1 MRASLLH
8 LQRARHPLRAEQR
21 LALALLA
28 NVPRGV
34 TQDLLLLA
42 HGFDSDLIAELVHA
56 GHARSRREIVEAG
69 GPPIEIVRITITD
82 AGRQA
87 RSKASA
93 ASRYVLRGLS
103 LARVRYATVAS
114 GRCQIGFD
122 VPSLNPSTHEKRRRR
137 LARWL
142 ARHFQHMS
150 YKSPWMIV
158 SPLEG
163 VASA

>member
-87 RSKASA
+87 IESER
-93 ASRYVLRGLS
+93 R
-103 LARVRYATVAS
+103 
-114 GRCQIGFD
+114 
-122 VPSLNPSTHEKRRRR
+122 PSLRSEGIIIGPCSLRDSRQRTMSDKLRR
-137 LARWL
+137 
-142 ARHFQHMS
+142 
-150 YKSPWMIV
+150 P
-158 SPLEG
+158 
-163 VASA
+163 